1 MIARVWSHL
10 KLKLNSSFF
19 PQTCLI
25 GFSVEHLS
33 GTQVAHQSVTKF
45 IIVILMNLITPKAE
59 DKLEQG
65 TLTEGDGL
73 IQLTS
78 LQ

>member
-1 MIARVWSHL
+1 
-10 KLKLNSSFF
+10 
-19 PQTCLI
+19 
-25 GFSVEHLS
+25 
-33 GTQVAHQSVTKF
+33 
-45 IIVILMNLITPKAE
+45 MNLITPKAE